1 MLTFLLAGIG
11 MVLSFPIGVLLA
23 IGRQSKYPVIRAFCI
38 VFIELVRAVPLISV
52 LFMAQ
57 TMLPLFLPESI
68 TPDRVIRALTAITI
82 FSSAYMAENVRGGLQ
97 AIEKGQYEAAHALGL
112 NDYLSLRLIILPQ
125 ALKKIIPI
133 LTVHVIGGFRD
144 TSLVIVVGLLDLL
157 GIARSVLAQSQFL
170 GRHIEVYA
178 FLAAIYWLFS
188 YIMSI
193 LGQRIEARV
202 GIQRS

>member
-1 MLTFLLAGIG
+1 M
-11 MVLSFPIGVLLA
+11 
-23 IGRQSKYPVIRAFCI
+23 
-38 VFIELVRAVPLISV
+38 
-52 LFMAQ
+52 
-57 TMLPLFLPESI
+57 
-68 TPDRVIRALTAITI
+68 
-82 FSSAYMAENVRGGLQ
+82 
-97 AIEKGQYEAAHALGL
+97 
-112 NDYLSLRLIILPQ
+112 RLIILPQ

-178 FLAAIYWLFS
+178 FLAAVYWLFS
-188 YIMSI
+188 YIMST